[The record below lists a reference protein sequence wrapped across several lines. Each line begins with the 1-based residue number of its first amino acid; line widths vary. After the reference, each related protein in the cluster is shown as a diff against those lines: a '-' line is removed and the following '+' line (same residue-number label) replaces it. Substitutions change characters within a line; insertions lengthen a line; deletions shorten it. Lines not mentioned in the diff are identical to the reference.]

1 MAPRSDVQIR
11 INPDTSQENKNLP
24 QTPVTPEMQAE
35 RAQLAAQ
42 NEAQKEQ
49 TKATI
54 GVEIANLRKQLE
66 SEQDANKKFELQRQI
81 MRLETFSNIQE

>member
-11 INPDTSQENKNLP
+11 VNPDTPQENKNLP

-35 RAQLAAQ
+35 RTQLATQ

-49 TKATI
+49 TRATI
-54 GVEIANLRKQLE
+54 GVKIANLRKQLE

>member
-1 MAPRSDVQIR
+1 MTPRSGVQIR
-11 INPDTSQENKNLP
+11 VNPDTPQENKNLP
-24 QTPVTPEMQAE
+24 QTSVTPEMQAE

>member
-11 INPDTSQENKNLP
+11 VNPDTPQENKNLP
-24 QTPVTPEMQAE
+24 QTPVTREMQAE
-35 RAQLAAQ
+35 HAQLAAQ

-81 MRLETFSNIQE
+81 MRLETFSNVQE

>member
-11 INPDTSQENKNLP
+11 VNPDTPQENKNLP
-24 QTPVTPEMQAE
+24 QTPVTPEIQAE

-49 TKATI
+49 TRATI
-54 GVEIANLRKQLE
+54 GMEIANLRKQLE